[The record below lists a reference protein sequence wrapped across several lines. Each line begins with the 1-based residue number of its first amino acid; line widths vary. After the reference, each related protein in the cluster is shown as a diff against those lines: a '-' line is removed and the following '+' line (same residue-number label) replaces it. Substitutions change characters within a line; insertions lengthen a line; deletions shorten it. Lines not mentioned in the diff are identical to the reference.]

1 LKIIIDILTP
11 KQCMFFSK
19 LCDELEKRGHQVFK
33 TTRKYREVL
42 QLLKLKG
49 MQAKVVGEHGG
60 KELAS
65 KLRASAKRTVELAS
79 VLEDLKPDVA
89 LSFSSPEMARVS
101 YGLKVPHICINDSPH
116 AEAVAKLTIPLSKKL
131 LTPKIIPK
139 RAWTK
144 YGISPEDIVQYNA
157 LDPWVW
163 LKDFEPDR
171 RILQKLG
178 LDEPKPILTLRTE
191 EAFAAYLLGKTQ
203 KETSVT
209 RLINRLLETP
219 EPPQI
224 VAMPRYDEQTEALK
238 EVFGDKIAICRSTV
252 DGPSLLYYTSVFV
265 GAGGTMTTEA
275 ALLGV
280 PTFSCYPD
288 EPFLILKYLI
298 ERNLVTHETDPEK
311 LVKEILRTLSSID
324 YEKKK
329 QAGKVRRLVKDFEDP
344 IRIIIGEVE
353 KLT

>member
-1 LKIIIDILTP
+1 
-11 KQCMFFSK
+11 MFFSK

-42 QLLKLKG
+42 QLLGLKG
-49 MQAKVVGEHGG
+49 MQATIVGEHGG
-60 KELAS
+60 KELIS

-101 YGLKVPHICINDSPH
+101 YGLKVPHTCINDSPH
-116 AEAVAKLTIPLSKKL
+116 AEAVARLTVPLSKKL

-178 LDEPKPILTLRTE
+178 LDESKPTLTIRTE
-191 EAFAAYLLGKTQ
+191 ETFAAYLLGKTQ

-209 RLINRLLETP
+209 RLIDRLLEAL

-224 VAMPRYDEQTEALK
+224 VAMPRYDEQKKALR

-288 EPFLILKYLI
+288 EPFLILKYLM
-298 ERNLVTHETDPEK
+298 EKNLVTHETDTEK
-311 LVKEILRTLSSID
+311 LVKGILTTLSSID
-324 YEKKK
+324 YEKRK
-329 QAGKVRRLVKDFEDP
+329 QAGKVQRLVKDFEDP
-344 IRIIIGEVE
+344 IRIIIAEVE
-353 KLT
+353 KLA

>member
-1 LKIIIDILTP
+1 
-11 KQCMFFSK
+11 MFFSK

-49 MQAKVVGEHGG
+49 IQATIVGQHGG
-60 KELAS
+60 KELIS
-65 KLRASAKRTVELAS
+65 KLRASAKRTIELAS
-79 VLEDLKPDVA
+79 VLEDLKPDIA

-116 AEAVAKLTIPLSKKL
+116 AEAVARLTVPLSKRL
-131 LTPKIIPK
+131 LTSKIIPK

-144 YGISPEDIVQYNA
+144 YGISSKDIVQYNA

-163 LKDFEPDR
+163 LKDFKPDKG
-171 RILQKLG
+171 ILQELG
-178 LDEPKPILTLRTE
+178 LDESKPILTLRTE
-191 EAFAAYLLGKTQ
+191 ETFAAYLLGKTQ

-209 RLINRLLETP
+209 RIIDKLLEAS

-224 VAMPRYDEQTEALK
+224 VAMPRYDEQTKALQD
-238 EVFGDKIAICRSTV
+238 VFKDKIAICRSTV

-288 EPFLILKYLI
+288 EPFLVLKYLM
-298 ERNLVTHETDPEK
+298 EKNLVTHETDPEK
-311 LVKEILRTLSSID
+311 LVREILTTLSSID

-329 QAGKVRRLVKDFEDP
+329 QAGKAQRLVKNFEDP
-344 IRIIIGEVE
+344 IRIIIAEVE
-353 KLT
+353 RLA